1 MVNMSLR
8 EFLEKRE
15 AEVKAARASLLIELK
30 EIKKAQKAISPQE
43 AAGKK
48 EYNTENKFTIKEMI
62 KHVLLD
68 NKAGGKPEEIIEK
81 MLVGRLRK
89 YYEEVCLLEQGYVI
103 DGENTVGKAVEL
115 FAKDLG
121 SPVTLTGFVRY
132 QLGEGI
138 EKKEEDFAA
147 EVAATLGN

>member
-68 NKAGGKPEEIIEK
+68 NKAGGKPEEIIRWINDKHHINIERHS
-81 MLVGRLRK
+81 LSPQLSRLRA
-89 YYEEVCLLEQGYVI
+89 EGELSLLEDTSIWFIPEERAQY
-103 DGENTVGKAVEL
+103 
-115 FAKDLG
+115 
-121 SPVTLTGFVRY
+121 LTN
-132 QLGEGI
+132 Q
-138 EKKEEDFAA
+138 KED
-147 EVAATLGN
+147 